1 MADRTSPKQPPEN
14 SLHYG
19 DCLDIVKEWPDEFVD
34 LIYLDPPFNSKED
47 YNITFK
53 EKDDNDISENG
64 NSEHTSQAK
73 AFTDTWKWDEAAI
86 ERVANLKKA
95 ARHPARDLIAGL
107 HQILGN
113 SPMLAY
119 ISYLAERLAEFHRIL
134 KPTGSLYLHCDPTAS
149 HYLKVALDTI
159 FGDSNFRNEIIWRIG
174 WVSGFKTQ
182 KRGWIR
188 NHDTILYYVKSPE
201 ATKLFNKEYIP
212 YPEGYRRRD
221 GSEPTGKG
229 IPIEDTWN
237 CSQNDDLNS
246 IMIMSFSKEKLGYPT
261 QKPVELL
268 RRIINASSN
277 EGDLVLDPFCGS
289 GTTLEAAHN
298 LDRQWL
304 GIDITPLAVNLIK
317 DERFPGLRIPVSGIP
332 NDMAAARKLASEN
345 PFDFE
350 KWAVSLIRGLAPNE
364 KQVADGGIDGR
375 GYLVTKPDNHNSEL
389 VIAQVKGGKCTPDH
403 VRSFANE
410 ITSRNAAVGILIT
423 LEKLT
428 SATAMR
434 TAAELGKISVGAQ
447 EYPRLH
453 FWSMEQHFE
462 TSPARPPWIP
472 PMVNPLTGEAENTQT
487 RML

>member
-47 YNITFK
+47 YNITFRN
-53 EKDDNDISENG
+53 KDSNG

-95 ARHPARDLIAGL
+95 ARHPARDLIGGL

-119 ISYLAERLAEFHRIL
+119 ISYLAERLAEFRRIL

-159 FGDSNFRNEIIWRIG
+159 FGVSNFRNEIIWHYKTGGAGKKQFARKHDVIFFYGKTGNTKFFIPKQKSYTKSKSRRPGVVNYGQGEAEFFEDECGVYNLVNMHDVWDISYIG
-174 WVSGFKTQ
+174 ST
-182 KRGWIR
+182 
-188 NHDTILYYVKSPE
+188 DPE
-201 ATKLFNKEYIP
+201 RT
-212 YPEGYRRRD
+212 
-221 GSEPTGKG
+221 
-229 IPIEDTWN
+229 
-237 CSQNDDLNS
+237 
-246 IMIMSFSKEKLGYPT
+246 GYPT
-261 QKPVELL
+261 QKPIKLL
-268 RRIINASSN
+268 KRIIKASSS
-277 EGDLVLDPFCGS
+277 EEDLVLDPFCGC
-289 GTTLEAAHN
+289 GTTIDAAHQLN
-298 LDRQWL
+298 RKWL
-304 GIDITPLAVNLIK
+304 GIDITPLAVNFMK
-317 DERFPGLRIPVSGIP
+317 DERFSGMDVPVFGIP
-332 NDMAAARKLASEN
+332 NDMAAARKLASDN

-350 KWAVSLIRGLAPNE
+350 RWAVSLIRGLAPNE
-364 KQVADGGIDGR
+364 KQVGDGGIDGR
-375 GYLVTKPDNHNSEL
+375 GYLVNAPNNHNSEL
-389 VIAQVKGGKCTPDH
+389 VIAQVKGGRYTPDH

-410 ITSRNAAVGILIT
+410 ITSRNAAVGVLIT

-428 SATAMR
+428 SATAKS
-434 TAAELGKISVGAQ
+434 TAAELGEISVGAQ
-447 EYPRLH
+447 NYPRLH
-453 FWSMEQHFE
+453 FWSIEQYFE

-472 PMVNPLTGEAENTQT
+472 PMVNPLTGEVEKTQT